1 MTNSER
7 DELSKTLRRM
17 YMTKDGETICLT
29 SEQVNVVLMYIED
42 LEDGVE

>member
-17 YMTKDGETICLT
+17 YQTKDGETICLT
-29 SEQVNVVLMYIED
+29 SEEVNVLLMYIED

>member
-7 DELSKTLRRM
+7 DELSKTLTQI
-17 YMTKDGETICLT
+17 YKTKDGETICLT
-29 SEQVNVVLMYIED
+29 SEQVNVLLMYIED